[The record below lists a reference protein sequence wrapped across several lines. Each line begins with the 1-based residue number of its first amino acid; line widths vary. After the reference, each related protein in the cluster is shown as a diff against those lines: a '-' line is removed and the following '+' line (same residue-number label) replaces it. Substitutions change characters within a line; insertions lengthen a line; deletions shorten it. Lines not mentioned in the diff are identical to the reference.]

1 MIKRSTWIMLFVFVL
16 FIAGYF
22 IFRGRISTAL
32 AVPTPTAITSS
43 YLITQSDGTLESL
56 SINDKNNHTTMMQRN
71 TSGTWII
78 TQPTSGNA
86 DQSLAGA
93 AETQVGALKILT
105 TLEIQP
111 SLKDIGLDFPAY
123 TMKLTFS
130 SGKQHL
136 IDVGITSPTGSGYY
150 VRMDGG
156 SIYVISKDGIDA
168 LVNLITSPPFP
179 ATETPIPTLE
189 ATATSTHEAATPV
202 PATST
207 P

>member
-1 MIKRSTWIMLFVFVL
+1 MIKRPTWIMLFVFVL

-105 TLEIQP
+105 TLETQP
-111 SLKDIGLDFPAY
+111 SLKDIGLDFPEY

-189 ATATSTHEAATPV
+189 ATATSTPEAATSV
-202 PATST
+202 PATPT